1 MTNTDT
7 ILVRVQ
13 GPDHPGV
20 LAGLLGI
27 IAQSGAE
34 IQDVEQVVIRNR
46 LTLGIV
52 TAVPTGR
59 DLVKELRRV
68 GITEFTISSSW
79 GDLVSRLAVWQA
91 EGARICGVTTVLY
104 EGSGIEPTEEKHA
117 ALLMKL

>member
-1 MTNTDT
+1 MKSATYEKIVQDWKAKRIPKGEWNPEVLWAYKNTYEKNERLDFKD
-7 ILVRVQ
+7 LVEEDKI
-13 GPDHPGV
+13 P
-20 LAGLLGI
+20 
-27 IAQSGAE
+27 
-34 IQDVEQVVIRNR
+34 
-46 LTLGIV
+46 
-52 TAVPTGR
+52 